1 MKKALRVGKILV
13 DWSQNDDHKTTVNVY
28 SLRAKQRPTVST
40 PVSWDEVKR
49 CLSKKD
55 PNLLVFESQQVLER
69 VEKMGDLFAPVLTEK
84 QKLPEPGKLRIAAE
98 PRGTR
103 SQSKKVVAPAA
114 SRLAKATK
122 AVSKAAVRKK

>member
-1 MKKALRVGKILV
+1 
-13 DWSQNDDHKTTVNVY
+13 
-28 SLRAKQRPTVST
+28 
-40 PVSWDEVKR
+40 VSWDEVKR

-103 SQSKKVVAPAA
+103 SQSKKAVAPAA
-114 SRLAKATK
+114 SRSAKATK